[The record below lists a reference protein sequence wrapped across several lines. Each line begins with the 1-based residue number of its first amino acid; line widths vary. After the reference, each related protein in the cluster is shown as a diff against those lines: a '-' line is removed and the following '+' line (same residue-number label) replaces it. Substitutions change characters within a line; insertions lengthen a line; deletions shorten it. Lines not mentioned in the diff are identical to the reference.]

1 LSELF
6 SKQMLIGGRLVESVT
21 GQTLDVINPANE
33 QLVGRV
39 PSGAADDVDRAV
51 QAAAGAQP
59 DWMATDITERA
70 ALLRSLAHV
79 LEERQA
85 ELTRVEVIDT
95 GNTITK
101 MRGDVAKAVAQIE
114 YFAGIGLE
122 LKGETVPST
131 ARHLHLTIREPFG
144 VVGRIVPFN
153 HPLMFAAARMAAPLM
168 AGNTIVIKPAE
179 QSPISSCIL
188 GEICA
193 DVLPPGVVN
202 IVTGHGETAGDAL
215 VRHPAV
221 KRIGFTGSVATGLA
235 IQRAAAETAVKTIT
249 LELGGKNPCIVFPDT
264 GVDVAVDAA
273 ISGMNFAWQG
283 QSCGSTSRLF
293 VHESQYAAVTAEL
306 KKRVE
311 ALRVGDPLDESSDMG
326 PINSAAHYEKVL
338 SAVAAGQEDGATL
351 LTGGDRPAGEY
362 FHRGY
367 WIRPTVF
374 VDVKPGMRIFHEE
387 IFGPVLSVVKW
398 SDEEELIGMVNATE
412 YGLTAALWTKDVA
425 RALRLSRRIRA
436 GYIWI
441 NGVSSHYLGLPFG
454 GVDNSGIG
462 REEGIEE
469 LFSYT
474 QAKALTI
481 HT

>member
-1 LSELF
+1 MSELF

-362 FHRGY
+362 FHRGTGFA
-367 WIRPTVF
+367 RPSSSTSSR
-374 VDVKPGMRIFHEE
+374 GC
-387 IFGPVLSVVKW
+387 GS
-398 SDEEELIGMVNATE
+398 S
-412 YGLTAALWTKDVA
+412 TKRSSA
-425 RALRLSRRIRA
+425 RCCRS
-436 GYIWI
+436 
-441 NGVSSHYLGLPFG
+441 
-454 GVDNSGIG
+454 
-462 REEGIEE
+462 
-469 LFSYT
+469 
-474 QAKALTI
+474 
-481 HT
+481 